1 MNCNKN
7 GIKKEGESCTLN
19 NNCIYPNCMNNMTNQ
34 ERKEYNINCANFLNW
49 IYVSSIDL
57 KENKYPQLNE
67 AGWYKF
73 IPKVAHAK
81 LHYSYYI
88 GRSNHDLKFDSDW
101 NYINLVLDKIAKL
114 DYGWKV
120 TSKYV
125 NIYSHIGDPKG
136 DFDCKHSTNCPTDVK
151 LDTIR
156 TINQFLIWYNKNK

>member
-1 MNCNKN
+1 
-7 GIKKEGESCTLN
+7 
-19 NNCIYPNCMNNMTNQ
+19 MTNI

-57 KENKYPQLNE
+57 KENKYPQVAR
-67 AGWYKF
+67 AGWYEFITDKVIPEKF
-73 IPKVAHAK
+73 LAK
-81 LHYSYYI
+81 SYI

-136 DFDCKHSTNCPTDVK
+136 NFDCKHSTNCPIDVK